1 MAKEIKTEEVA
12 EKAKKVVTTE
22 EVAGMV
28 AAIEV
33 LKEAGVVSEKFQQ
46 VLKLV
51 PNWHDTE
58 ANKEVK
64 KEVIES
70 FGGSEEFKN
79 YIDDEFQKELAAIA
93 GFVKLGSTLNNIKSF
108 YARRANKATKKSK
121 VKTSIVNINGTS
133 YNVSVE
139 LLAEL
144 KEDGTLSQSEKYER
158 ILNDANTTQVEV
170 VDVL

>member
-1 MAKEIKTEEVA
+1 MAKEKTTEVA
-12 EKAKKVVTTE
+12 EKAKKVVSAE

-33 LKEAGVVSEKFQQ
+33 LKEAGLVSEKFQQ

-79 YIDDEFQKELAAIA
+79 YIDGDFQKELAAIV
-93 GFVKLGSTLNNIKSF
+93 GFVKLGSCLNNIKSF
-108 YARRANKATKKSK
+108 YARRVSKGVRKGK

-158 ILNDANTTQVEV
+158 ILGDAHTTKVEV

>member
-12 EKAKKVVTTE
+12 EKAKKVVTAE

-139 LLAEL
+139 LLTEL

>member
-12 EKAKKVVTTE
+12 EKAKKVVTAE